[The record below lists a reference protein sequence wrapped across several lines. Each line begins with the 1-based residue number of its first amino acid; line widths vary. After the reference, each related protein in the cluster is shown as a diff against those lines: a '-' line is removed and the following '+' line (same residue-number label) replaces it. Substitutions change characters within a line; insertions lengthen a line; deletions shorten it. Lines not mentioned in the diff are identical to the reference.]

1 MTMKRDKTLMVEI
14 LLRIELSER
23 NEVYIDR
30 DMEPEM
36 IDSLYDHIQ
45 LLGQAGYVTYN
56 DQAADDQI
64 HSVSVS
70 LTNKGYDYLE
80 EIEAKEQA
88 NKNLSRA
95 KGILTKA
102 TNWTMTNVASPL
114 LTEYTKS
121 LIL

>member
-1 MTMKRDKTLMVEI
+1 MKRDKTLMVEI

-36 IDSLYDHIQ
+36 IDSLYDHIK
-45 LLGQAGYVTYN
+45 LLGQAGYITYN
-56 DQAADDQI
+56 DQPADDQI
-64 HSVSVS
+64 HAIWVS

-95 KGILTKA
+95 KGILSKA

-114 LTEYTKS
+114 LAEFTKS